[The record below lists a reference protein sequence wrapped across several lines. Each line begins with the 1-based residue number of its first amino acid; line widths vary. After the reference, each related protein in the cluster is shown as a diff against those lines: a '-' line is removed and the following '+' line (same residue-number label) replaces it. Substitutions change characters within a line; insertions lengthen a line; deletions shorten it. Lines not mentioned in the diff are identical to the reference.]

1 MCREYVSTEFNC
13 RRISVIVHRSASDK
27 LAVDSL
33 VLLVLLT
40 EFYSPKERE
49 TGAPNDCF
57 LLNTLKALLR
67 LSRVFLDL

>member
-49 TGAPNDCF
+49 TGVPLDRF